1 MVDTESRFYSRAFAL
16 VAIGLL
22 GLALFRIVT
31 PLLPSFLWAALLAVV
46 LGPLNARMRR
56 GLGQRR
62 GTAALLLTL
71 GLTLLVLLP
80 VGLLTVVFARQAAE
94 LARRIQ
100 VLAEEHHVAQLGDVL
115 SLPGIDRL
123 VRWSETTLPISADR
137 IQGWLVE
144 TTQGLLRHLVSLSG
158 AAFAGAL
165 GAAIGFLLTLF
176 LLFFFLRDGD
186 EMMERLLRFVPMSE
200 ARKAHLV
207 EHLASVT
214 QAVVIGVLLTAAVQ
228 GTLLGIGFAIIGFP
242 SPVVFGV
249 LAAGAAL
256 VPVVGAALMWLPALV
271 VLATQGRWGA
281 MIFLTLWSV
290 LLVSQADNVV
300 RPLVISGRG
309 GISMLPVFVGL
320 LGGIVAFGPIGMF
333 VGPVIIALALSLL
346 RFAEE
351 SRTAG

>member
-1 MVDTESRFYSRAFAL
+1 MTGADRFYARAFAL

-31 PLLPSFLWAALLAVV
+31 PLLDSFLWAALLAIV
-46 LGPLNARMRR
+46 LGPLNAALRR
-56 GLGQRR
+56 AFGQRR
-62 GTAALLLTL
+62 GAAAAVLAL

-80 VGLLTVVFARQAAE
+80 ASLLTVVFAQQAGE
-94 LARRIQ
+94 LAARLQ
-100 VLAEEHHVAQLGDVL
+100 ALAEQHHIARIGDVL

-123 VRWSETTLPISADR
+123 VRWSQTTLPVSADR

-144 TTQGLLRHLVSLSG
+144 SAQALLRLLVGLSG

-186 EMMERLLRFVPMSE
+186 EMAERLLRFVPMSE
-200 ARKAHLV
+200 ARKVHLV
-207 EHLASVT
+207 DHLVSVT
-214 QAVVIGVLLTAAVQ
+214 RAVVLGVLLTAAVQ
-228 GTLLGIGFAIIGFP
+228 GTLVGIGFAIIGLP

-249 LAAGAAL
+249 LAALAALIPIVGAAL
-256 VPVVGAALMWLPALV
+256 VWVPAFA
-271 VLATQGRWGA
+271 VLGTQGRWGA
-281 MIFLTLWSV
+281 ATFLALWSV

-333 VGPVIIALALSLL
+333 LGPVIIALALSLF

-351 SRTAG
+351 SRAEA